1 MPLEIGI
8 QSWII
13 ANGSP
18 RLPRDIAI
26 FPFNLELPGR
36 FPVRRHLMLQDR
48 LHSILRGVPRP
59 DLDRINRAAHVVP
72 LQPEHVIFVLL

>member
-48 LHSILRGVPRP
+48 LHSILRQGFDPVNLFRGIGRVPSWVG
-59 DLDRINRAAHVVP
+59 LIY
-72 LQPEHVIFVLL
+72 